1 MSTTYL
7 TEVTRMQMI
16 QAAKSKSPDRFVKRL
31 NYNTK
36 QFKDVDFKRLFEDD
50 TFLWYAAVGDHMV
63 ILEFDGA
70 FEELKWLTKGMK
82 GPNKI
87 KRLTREIVTKAL
99 NLALDE
105 SDLRV
110 ACACSDWSYRFR
122 FYAVEKGYSADPAS
136 NKYHYRPKYARTN
149 KDDNKGYVC
158 KHILAV
164 LYGKRWVPAAAKA
177 WLEWMQANP
186 ELTSEYLFSEKYLK
200 DRERKKQ
207 QKLSINIPKDEEE
220 LKNDTDQ
227 VHNAD
232 ATQEERDT

>member
-1 MSTTYL
+1 MSSNYL
-7 TEVTRMQMI
+7 NEVTRMQMI

-50 TFLWYAAVGDHMV
+50 TFFWYAGVGDHMV

-87 KRLTREIVTKAL
+87 NRLNREIVTKAL
-99 NLALDE
+99 SLALDE

-110 ACACSDWSYRFR
+110 ACACEDFKYRYA

-136 NKYHYRPKYARTN
+136 QKHHYRPKYKKTN

-164 LYGKRWVPAAAKA
+164 LYGKRWIPAAASA
-177 WLEWMQANP
+177 WLEWMKANP
-186 ELTSEYLFSEKYLK
+186 ELTAQYLFGEKYLK
-200 DRERKKQ
+200 KLDKKRQ
-207 QKLSINIPKDEEE
+207 LKVDIPTDETEE
-220 LKNDTDQ
+220 
-227 VHNAD
+227 
-232 ATQEERDT
+232 ATED

>member
-1 MSTTYL
+1 MSNYL
-7 TEVTRMQMI
+7 SEVTRMQMI

-50 TFLWYAAVGDHMV
+50 TFFWYAGVGDHMV
-63 ILEFDGA
+63 IIEFDGA

-87 KRLTREIVTKAL
+87 NRLTKEMVTKAL
-99 NLALDE
+99 SLALDE

-110 ACACSDWSYRFR
+110 ACACSDWRYRFS
-122 FYAVEKGYSADPAS
+122 FYGVEKGYSADPA
-136 NKYHYRPKYARTN
+136 NGKFHYRPKYTRTN

-164 LYGKRWVPAAAKA
+164 LYGKRWIPAAASA
-177 WLEWMQANP
+177 WLSWMKANP
-186 ELTSEYLFSEKYLK
+186 DLTAQYLFSEKYLK
-200 DRERKKQ
+200 KLDKQ
-207 QKLSINIPKDEEE
+207 RTSISTQDDSTEEAKD
-220 LKNDTDQ
+220 
-227 VHNAD
+227 
-232 ATQEERDT
+232 